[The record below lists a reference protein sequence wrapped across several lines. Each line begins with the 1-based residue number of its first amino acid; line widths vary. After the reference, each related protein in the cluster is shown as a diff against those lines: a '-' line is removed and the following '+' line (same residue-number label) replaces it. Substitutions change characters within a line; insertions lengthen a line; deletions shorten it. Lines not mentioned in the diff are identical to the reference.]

1 VEIRDEKKAQEVG
14 DAGEVR
20 AKLRGLVFVG
30 ARGGAGEKKKEHAVL
45 ARSASNRKEVAL
57 PVEFGHAGGNRPARN
72 LDCLCFVDG
81 FMSTSTQ
88 IVLKPFPVKTALLID
103 ADEPTR
109 TFLANALDPGEWSIR
124 HAANNQSALELAQVA
139 RFDLILTSAKSSGK
153 EDVELLRKLRAAR
166 PHTRLIILTDESA
179 PSYVIDSMREHAFSY
194 FSKPFSLD
202 ALAEMVHL
210 ASEQPC
216 WDDGIEVVSG
226 TPEWIRLNVRCDQP
240 TADRLIQFLHEIADL
255 PEGESNKVAVA
266 FREILLNAMEHGGK
280 FRPDQYVQISYVRAK
295 HMVLCRI
302 KDPGEG
308 FTLDE
313 IQHAAVANPPD
324 DPIRHAAYR
333 QERGMRPGGYG
344 ILLAQKLVDELIY
357 NEEGNEVLLVKY
369 LENGELKH

>member
-1 VEIRDEKKAQEVG
+1 
-14 DAGEVR
+14 
-20 AKLRGLVFVG
+20 
-30 ARGGAGEKKKEHAVL
+30 
-45 ARSASNRKEVAL
+45 
-57 PVEFGHAGGNRPARN
+57 
-72 LDCLCFVDG
+72 
-81 FMSTSTQ
+81 MSTSTQ
-88 IVLKPFPVKTALLID
+88 IVLKPFPVRTALLID

-109 TFLANALDPGEWSIR
+109 TFLANALDPSEWSVR
-124 HAANNQSALELAQVA
+124 HASNNQAALGLAQA
-139 RFDLILTSAKSSGK
+139 TQFDLILTSEKTSGK

-179 PSYVIDSMREHAFSY
+179 PSYVIDSIREHAFSY

-202 ALAEMVHL
+202 ALGEMVHL
-210 ASEQPC
+210 ATQAPC
-216 WDDGIEVVSG
+216 WDDGIEVVSA
-226 TPEWIRLNVRCDQP
+226 TPEWIRLVVRCDLQ

-255 PEGESNKVAVA
+255 PEAESNGVALA

-313 IQHAAVANPPD
+313 IQHAAIANPVD

-333 QERGMRPGGYG
+333 QE
-344 ILLAQKLVDELIY
+344 
-357 NEEGNEVLLVKY
+357 
-369 LENGELKH
+369 

>member
-1 VEIRDEKKAQEVG
+1 MLA
-14 DAGEVR
+14 
-20 AKLRGLVFVG
+20 AKGPRVI
-30 ARGGAGEKKKEHAVL
+30 
-45 ARSASNRKEVAL
+45 SI
-57 PVEFGHAGGNRPARN
+57 
-72 LDCLCFVDG
+72 DCAADG
-81 FMSTSTQ
+81 FMSSSTQ
-88 IVLKPFPVKTALLID
+88 IVLKPFPIRKALLID
-103 ADEPTR
+103 ADEATR
-109 TFLANALDPGEWSIR
+109 TFLANALDPSEWSIR
-124 HAANNQSALELAQVA
+124 HAPDNQTALELAQA
-139 RFDLILTSAKSSGK
+139 TKFDLILTSEKTSGK
-153 EDVELLRKLRAAR
+153 EDLELLRKLRSAR

-202 ALAEMVHL
+202 ALAEMVYL
-210 ASEQPC
+210 ATEQPC
-216 WDDGIEVVSG
+216 WDDGIEVESG
-226 TPEWIRLNVRCDQP
+226 TPEWIRLNVRCDQQ

-255 PEGESNKVAVA
+255 PEVESSKVAIA

-324 DPIRHAAYR
+324 DPIRHATYR
-333 QERGMRPGGYG
+333 EERGMRPGGYG

-369 LENGELKH
+369 LDDGELKH